1 MDLLKTFNS
10 LCTPAQIYLAISS
23 ISVVAMLLQN
33 LGNSHQYCIGSLQA
47 PCPTH
52 NMAYF
57 AVKVLYVFI
66 WTYILQ
72 KLCRKGY
79 KNISWFLVLLPFITM
94 FVLIAI
100 FMLSLLHR

>member
-1 MDLLKTFNS
+1 MLNITKTIEYGLIAMRHISEQNN
-10 LCTPAQIYLAISS
+10 LCSAKEISEIYHVPKEI
-23 ISVVAMLLQN
+23 
-33 LGNSHQYCIGSLQA
+33 
-47 PCPTH
+47 
-52 NMAYF
+52 MA
-57 AVKVLYVFI
+57 K
-66 WTYILQ
+66 TMQ

>member
-23 ISVVAMLLQN
+23 ISVLAMFFQN

-57 AVKVLYVFI
+57 VVKALYIFV
-66 WTYILQ
+66 WTFILQ
-72 KLCRKGY
+72 KLCKKGY
-79 KNISWFLVLLPFITM
+79 KNISWFLVLLPFLTM

-100 FMLSLLHR
+100 FMLSLMHR